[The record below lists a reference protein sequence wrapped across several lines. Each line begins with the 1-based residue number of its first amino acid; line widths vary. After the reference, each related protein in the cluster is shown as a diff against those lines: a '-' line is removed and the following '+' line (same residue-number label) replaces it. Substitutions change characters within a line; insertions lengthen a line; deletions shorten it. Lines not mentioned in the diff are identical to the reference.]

1 MTNQGVGRRTLQR
14 TGNERAIQ
22 HLRYSRNR
30 RCNRREFTIDILEL
44 IDQIEAAVVAGRRS
58 RFGSGWTV
66 DREQLL
72 DLIDRLRMA
81 APASADQA
89 QRLLE
94 ERERLLKQTQEEAA
108 VLAQQARQDA
118 EQQISVHELVQAAE
132 SRAQSIVDQAHHS
145 ATETVTR
152 ANREAAAVRGQA
164 TTEAVSQ
171 ALEADRY
178 SMEMLRRLHD
188 QLRSMQTS
196 VSSALDQLELKV
208 EQGEHSQAIDE
219 RDEAARRALS
229 SEF

>member
-1 MTNQGVGRRTLQR
+1 MQR
-14 TGNERAIQ
+14 TSNDRASQ
-22 HLRYSRNR
+22 HLRYSRNWR
-30 RCNRREFTIDILEL
+30 NGRGNRREFTIDLLEL

-118 EQQISVHELVQAAE
+118 EHQISVHELVQAAE
-132 SRAQSIVDQAHHS
+132 SRAQNIVDQAHHA

-152 ANREAAAVRGQA
+152 ANQEAAAVRGQA

-196 VSSALDQLELKV
+196 VSGALDQLELKV
-208 EQGEHSQAIDE
+208 EQGEHSQAIDK

>member
-1 MTNQGVGRRTLQR
+1 MANPAVESTPGLTGRGARQ
-14 TGNERAIQ
+14 
-22 HLRYSRNR
+22 
-30 RCNRREFTIDILEL
+30 EFIIDLLEL
-44 IDQIEAAVVAGRRS
+44 IDQIEAAVLDGRRS

-94 ERERLLKQTQEEAA
+94 ERERLLQHTQEEAA
-108 VLAQQARQDA
+108 ILAQQARQDA

-132 SRAQSIVDQAHHS
+132 ARAQSIVDQAYQS
-145 ATETVTR
+145 ATEATTR
-152 ANREAAAVRGQA
+152 ANQEAAAIRGQA

-178 SMEMLRRLHD
+178 SLEMLRRLSD
-188 QLRSMQTS
+188 QIRTMQTS
-196 VSSALDQLELKV
+196 VTTAVDQLEVKV
-208 EQGEHSQAIDE
+208 QQSEQSQAVDQ
-219 RDEAARRALS
+219 RDEAARRALTN
-229 SEF
+229 EF

>member
-1 MTNQGVGRRTLQR
+1 M
-14 TGNERAIQ
+14 I
-22 HLRYSRNR
+22 
-30 RCNRREFTIDILEL
+30 
-44 IDQIEAAVVAGRRS
+44 AGRRS

-89 QRLLE
+89 QRLLQ

-108 VLAQQARQDA
+108 ILAQQARQDA
-118 EQQISVHELVQAAE
+118 EHQISVHELVQAAE

-145 ATETVTR
+145 STETVTR
-152 ANREAAAVRGQA
+152 ANQEAAAVRGQA

-196 VSSALDQLELKV
+196 VSGALDQLDLKV
-208 EQGEHSQAIDE
+208 EQGEHSQAIDQ
-219 RDEAARRALS
+219 RDDAARRALTN
-229 SEF
+229 EF